1 MVKCNRCNIVRDL
14 TEYRKASINKCGTKG
29 ICKSCK
35 KEQDKIYWGKKYQ
48 EENFKQR
55 HFDRQEKY
63 KEKKAIYQKKYDAD
77 NMSKKLE
84 YTRNFYKNNPSAKA
98 LQLVRTRIWHVLK
111 SQHKNKEKSTLE
123 ILGCSDEEYK
133 LYLEQQFDKKM
144 DWNNHGIY
152 WEIDHIIP
160 LNQGGSF
167 HYTNTRPLE
176 KNSNRTRKKK

>member
-111 SQHKNKEKSTLE
+111 SQHKNKEIS
-123 ILGCSDEEYK
+123 
-133 LYLEQQFDKKM
+133 
-144 DWNNHGIY
+144 
-152 WEIDHIIP
+152 
-160 LNQGGSF
+160 
-167 HYTNTRPLE
+167 
-176 KNSNRTRKKK
+176 